1 MYLVCMYCITN
12 MQYKCHLKVLVL
24 TIMITKDIDILWL
37 HDMFTQNVIQFD
49 FVRWMKQ
56 ILMYS

>member
-49 FVRWMKQ
+49 FVR
-56 ILMYS
+56 